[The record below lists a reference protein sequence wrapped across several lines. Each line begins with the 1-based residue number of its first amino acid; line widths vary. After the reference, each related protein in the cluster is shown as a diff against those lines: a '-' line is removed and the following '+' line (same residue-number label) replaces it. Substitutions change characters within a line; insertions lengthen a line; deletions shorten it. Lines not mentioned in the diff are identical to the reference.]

1 MIHLFIEITKLPV
14 KQIALIVLIPAV
26 TNLIYM
32 TRENYNNYEYTKN
45 STYMGLLE
53 GKKPTISVLK
63 DNSLSNADK

>member
-32 TRENYNNYEYTKN
+32 ARENYNNYEYTKKFDIYRIIYRREKN
-45 STYMGLLE
+45 
-53 GKKPTISVLK
+53 PPFQF
-63 DNSLSNADK
+63 

>member
-32 TRENYNNYEYTKN
+32 TREIYNNYEYTKKFDIYGIIRREKTHHF
-45 STYMGLLE
+45 SS
-53 GKKPTISVLK
+53 KR
-63 DNSLSNADK
+63 